1 MPVTFFVPS
10 ITPEHAVHKITQRA
24 PEILS
29 TSKTVLIDEED
40 VMLEAG
46 VEVCFEA
53 KFADNW
59 VVVAIDV
66 GVNTVHSLEN
76 LADHAWERLRER
88 DTYRALA
95 VLIEAGIT
103 TCLPILLGNTAS
115 LSMLLRTQPI
125 KCSMYVGAGIFVGR
139 LKFSESC
146 QRYSNSSVAFIS
158 GHDCGEQNSVID
170 P

>member
-1 MPVTFFVPS
+1 
-10 ITPEHAVHKITQRA
+10 
-24 PEILS
+24 
-29 TSKTVLIDEED
+29 VLIDEED

-76 LADHAWERLRER
+76 LADHGWERLRDW

-115 LSMLLRTQPI
+115 LSMLL
-125 KCSMYVGAGIFVGR
+125 
-139 LKFSESC
+139 
-146 QRYSNSSVAFIS
+146 
-158 GHDCGEQNSVID
+158 
-170 P
+170 